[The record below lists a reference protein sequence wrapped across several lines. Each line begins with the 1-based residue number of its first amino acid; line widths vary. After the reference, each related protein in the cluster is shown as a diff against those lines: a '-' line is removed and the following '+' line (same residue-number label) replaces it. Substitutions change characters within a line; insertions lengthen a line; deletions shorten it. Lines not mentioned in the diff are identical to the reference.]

1 MAVGL
6 TPRASQGAARLNSV
20 LGWAALLSTVALV
33 AGALV
38 FDARALQSRTGW
50 SWLGHYAYL
59 LLALPLS
66 LAGAL
71 ISARRPGNRIG
82 VLMLVVGVTIGG
94 DELTR
99 NYLLYCERRGLPP
112 VWVVGWF
119 GNWLWLVPPATLLLG
134 LLVYPGGRLPGRW
147 WRVMAGLIWAWIA
160 VIAGLAMLGAGK
172 YGGPAPYHAAVL
184 PGPAGRVMQALL
196 PSVFLVFPLLL
207 AGTAG
212 LTVVRFRRAR
222 GVERSQLKWLAYAGS
237 IEALLWAFPPVHEV
251 GSAPRA
257 VANLALWTLPAAI
270 AIAVL
275 RHRLYE
281 IDRLIN
287 RTLVYG
293 SLTVC
298 VGGTYVLVIASLDAL
313 FDRRSGIA
321 VSMVASASVA
331 VIFAPLRA
339 RLQRAVD
346 RLLYGQRAEPLA
358 VVSRLGQQL
367 ESAVPPDRVLPTIV
381 DTLAQA
387 LKVPYVAI
395 ELRRDGSFEPAC
407 VRGVLVGEPVEF
419 GLTYRGDLL
428 GRLVLGPRAP
438 GEAFSSAD
446 RELMRDLARHAG
458 AAVYAVRLTDDLQRS
473 RERLVTAR
481 EEERR
486 RLRRDL
492 HDGLG
497 PTLAGIAFHLEAMA
511 RILPAQPVRAA
522 EILTTVKSD
531 VKQTVIEV
539 RRLVDGLRPPA
550 LDELGLVPAIRQHGA
565 SLGGIDGI
573 SQQAATSVA
582 VEVHAP
588 PTIPQLPAAV
598 EVAAYR
604 IATEAI
610 TNVLRHAEARHCT
623 VHLRL
628 DNALELEVTD
638 DGRGMTDPGRTGF
651 GLHSMRERAAELG
664 GTCVIEP
671 GPGAGTRVFVRLPI
685 PPGGR
690 S

>member
-1 MAVGL
+1 MAAGL
-6 TPRASQGAARLNSV
+6 TTGASQSAARLKAG
-20 LGWAALLSTVALV
+20 LGWAAFLLTVALV
-33 AGALV
+33 AGAMV
-38 FDARALQSRTGW
+38 FDARAVQSRTGW

-82 VLMLVVGVTIGG
+82 VLMLVVGVTISG

-99 NYLLYCERRGLPP
+99 NYLLYCQLRRLPP
-112 VWVVGWF
+112 VWLVGWF
-119 GNWLWLVPPATLLLG
+119 GNWLWLVPPAVLLLG
-134 LLVYPGGRLPGRW
+134 LLVYPGGRLPGRR
-147 WRVMAGLIWAWIA
+147 WRVMAGLIWAWIV
-160 VIAGLAMLGAGK
+160 VITGLAMLGAGH
-172 YGGPAPYHAAVL
+172 YGGPAPYRAAVV

-207 AGTAG
+207 VGTAA
-212 LTVVRFRRAR
+212 LTVARYRRAR

-237 IEALLWAFPPVHEV
+237 VEALLWAFPPVHEV

-281 IDRLIN
+281 IDRIIN

-293 SLTVC
+293 LLTVC
-298 VGGTYVLVIASLDAL
+298 VGGTYVLVIAVLDAL
-313 FDRRSGIA
+313 FHQSGIA
-321 VSMVASASVA
+321 VSVVASASVA

-339 RLQRAVD
+339 RLQRGVD
-346 RLLYGQRAEPLA
+346 RLLYGERAEPLA

-367 ESAVPPDRVLPTIV
+367 ESALPPDRVLPTIV
-381 DTLAQA
+381 DTVAQA
-387 LKVPYVAI
+387 LKLPYVAI
-395 ELRRDGSFEPAC
+395 ELRRDGSFEAAC
-407 VRGVLVGEPVEF
+407 VRGVLAGEPVEF

-428 GRLVLGPRAP
+428 GRLILGPRAP
-438 GEAFSSAD
+438 GEAFSAAD

-458 AAVYAVRLTDDLQRS
+458 VAVYAVRLTDDLQRS

-522 EILTTVKSD
+522 EVLTTVKSD
-531 VKQTVIEV
+531 VKQTVTEV

-550 LDELGLVPAIRQHGA
+550 LDELGLVPAIRHHGN
-565 SLGGIDGI
+565 SLAGIDGI
-573 SQQAATSVA
+573 SQEAATSVV
-582 VEVHAP
+582 VEVNAP
-588 PTIPQLPAAV
+588 PSLPHLPAAV

-610 TNVLRHAEARHCT
+610 TNVLRHANARHCT

-628 DNALELEVTD
+628 DDALELEVLD
-638 DGRGMTDPGRTGF
+638 DGRGMTDLGRTGF

-685 PPGGR
+685 SPGDR